1 MSIFFTFFGLCYL
14 LSPRQIMKKINDYFS
29 KESHLQRSLREKEI
43 NKLNYSIRFL
53 YINVFIYILITIV
66 EYWLAKMGNS
76 QALRADALNNLSGVI
91 STGVLILGIKEA
103 TNVDDDDILGRD
115 LPKEN
120 IRSTNSLQLSR
131 FRLETVFTL
140 MTSFIIILIA
150 IQIIYSGIKGLMN
163 LSDIESPNFVS
174 AIGASIATVL
184 MLVVWYL
191 NYHNGKKLKN
201 ASLQAAAKDS
211 LGDVVTSFSTMITVL
226 LSMALKVAF
235 LDSAVSIVIGIFI
248 LWQGIVIFQES
259 SLNLIDYVDPELEK
273 DMRQDI
279 GNIEEIRDVVD
290 LTSRYNGNMLIV
302 DIFVKV
308 AAEDTAMSIYQL
320 NKKIK
325 EEFYQ
330 KYDVYDVTLTTIPDL
345 EEFDK

>member
-66 EYWLAKMGNS
+66 EYWLAKIGNS

-120 IRSTNSLQLSR
+120 IRSKNSLQLSR

-150 IQIIYSGIKGLMN
+150 IQIVYSGIKGLMN
-163 LSDIESPNFVS
+163 LSNVESPNFVS
-174 AIGASIATVL
+174 AIGASIATIL

-201 ASLQAAAKDS
+201 TSLQAAAKDS

-279 GNIEEIRDVVD
+279 GNIEEVRDVVD

-325 EEFYQ
+325 EELYQ

>member
-1 MSIFFTFFGLCYL
+1 
-14 LSPRQIMKKINDYFS
+14 MKKINDYFS

-66 EYWLAKMGNS
+66 EYWLAKIGNS

-120 IRSTNSLQLSR
+120 IRSKNSLQLSR

-163 LSDIESPNFVS
+163 LSNVESPNFVS
-174 AIGASIATVL
+174 AIGASIATIL

-279 GNIEEIRDVVD
+279 GNIEEVRDVVD

-308 AAEDTAMSIYQL
+308 DAEDTAMSIYQL

-325 EEFYQ
+325 DELFK
-330 KYDVYDVTLTTIPDL
+330 KYGVYDVTLTTIPDL

>member
-1 MSIFFTFFGLCYL
+1 
-14 LSPRQIMKKINDYFS
+14 MKKINDYFS

-43 NKLNYSIRFL
+43 KKLNYSIIFL

-120 IRSTNSLQLSR
+120 IRSKNSLQLSR

-150 IQIIYSGIKGLMN
+150 IQIVYSGIKGLMN
-163 LSDIESPNFVS
+163 LSNVESPNFVS

-279 GNIEEIRDVVD
+279 GNIEEVRDVVD

-325 EEFYQ
+325 EELYQ

>member
-1 MSIFFTFFGLCYL
+1 
-14 LSPRQIMKKINDYFS
+14 MKKINDYFS

-66 EYWLAKMGNS
+66 EYWLAKIGNS

-120 IRSTNSLQLSR
+120 IRSKNSLQLSR

-150 IQIIYSGIKGLMN
+150 IQIVYSGIKGLMN
-163 LSDIESPNFVS
+163 LSNVESPNFVS
-174 AIGASIATVL
+174 AIGASIATIL

-201 ASLQAAAKDS
+201 TSLQAAAKDS

-279 GNIEEIRDVVD
+279 GNIEEVRDVVD

-325 EEFYQ
+325 EELYQ

>member
-1 MSIFFTFFGLCYL
+1 
-14 LSPRQIMKKINDYFS
+14 MKKINDYFS

-66 EYWLAKMGNS
+66 EYWLAKIGNS

-120 IRSTNSLQLSR
+120 IRSKNSLQLSR

-150 IQIIYSGIKGLMN
+150 IQIVYSGIKGLMN
-163 LSDIESPNFVS
+163 LSNVESPNFVS
-174 AIGASIATVL
+174 AIGASIATIL

-279 GNIEEIRDVVD
+279 DDIEEVRDVVD

-325 EEFYQ
+325 EELYQ

>member
-43 NKLNYSIRFL
+43 KKLNYSIRFL

-66 EYWLAKMGNS
+66 EYWLAKIGNS

-120 IRSTNSLQLSR
+120 IRSKNSLQLSR

-150 IQIIYSGIKGLMN
+150 IQIVYSGIKGLMN
-163 LSDIESPNFVS
+163 LSNVESPNFVS

-279 GNIEEIRDVVD
+279 DDIEEVRDVVD

-325 EEFYQ
+325 EELYQ

>member
-1 MSIFFTFFGLCYL
+1 
-14 LSPRQIMKKINDYFS
+14 MKKINDYFS

>member
-1 MSIFFTFFGLCYL
+1 
-14 LSPRQIMKKINDYFS
+14 MKKINDYFS

-43 NKLNYSIRFL
+43 KKLNYSIRFL

-66 EYWLAKMGNS
+66 EYWLAKIGNS

-120 IRSTNSLQLSR
+120 IRSKNSLQLSR
-131 FRLETVFTL
+131 FRLEIVFTL

-150 IQIIYSGIKGLMN
+150 IQIVYSGIKGLMN
-163 LSDIESPNFVS
+163 LSNVESPNFVS

-279 GNIEEIRDVVD
+279 DDIEEVRDVVD

-325 EEFYQ
+325 EELYQ

>member
-66 EYWLAKMGNS
+66 EYWLAKIGNS

-120 IRSTNSLQLSR
+120 IRSKNSLQLSR

-150 IQIIYSGIKGLMN
+150 IQIVYSGIKGLMN
-163 LSDIESPNFVS
+163 LSNVESPNFVS
-174 AIGASIATVL
+174 AIGASIATIL

-279 GNIEEIRDVVD
+279 GNIEEVRDVVD

-325 EEFYQ
+325 EELYQ

>member
-1 MSIFFTFFGLCYL
+1 
-14 LSPRQIMKKINDYFS
+14 MKKINDYFS

-120 IRSTNSLQLSR
+120 IRSKNSLQLSR

-174 AIGASIATVL
+174 AIGASIATIL

-279 GNIEEIRDVVD
+279 GNIEEVRDVVD

>member
-1 MSIFFTFFGLCYL
+1 MIF
-14 LSPRQIMKKINDYFS
+14 
-29 KESHLQRSLREKEI
+29 
-43 NKLNYSIRFL
+43 
-53 YINVFIYILITIV
+53 
-66 EYWLAKMGNS
+66 
-76 QALRADALNNLSGVI
+76 
-91 STGVLILGIKEA
+91 GIKEA

-120 IRSTNSLQLSR
+120 IRSKNSLQLSR

-150 IQIIYSGIKGLMN
+150 IQIVYSGIKGLMN
-163 LSDIESPNFVS
+163 LSNVESPNFVS

-279 GNIEEIRDVVD
+279 DDIEEVRDVVD

-325 EEFYQ
+325 EELYQ

>member
-1 MSIFFTFFGLCYL
+1 
-14 LSPRQIMKKINDYFS
+14 MKKINDYFS

-43 NKLNYSIRFL
+43 KKLNYSIRFL

-66 EYWLAKMGNS
+66 EYWLAKIGNS

-120 IRSTNSLQLSR
+120 IRSKNSLQLSR

-150 IQIIYSGIKGLMN
+150 IQIVYSGIKGLMN
-163 LSDIESPNFVS
+163 LSNVESPNFVS

-279 GNIEEIRDVVD
+279 DDIEEVREVID

-325 EEFYQ
+325 EELYQ

>member
-1 MSIFFTFFGLCYL
+1 
-14 LSPRQIMKKINDYFS
+14 MKKINDYFS

-66 EYWLAKMGNS
+66 EYWLAKIGNS

-120 IRSTNSLQLSR
+120 IRSKNSLQLSR

-150 IQIIYSGIKGLMN
+150 IQIVYSGIKGLMN
-163 LSDIESPNFVS
+163 LSNFESPNFVS
-174 AIGASIATVL
+174 AIGASIATIL

-279 GNIEEIRDVVD
+279 GNIEEVRDVVD

-325 EEFYQ
+325 EELYQ

>member
-1 MSIFFTFFGLCYL
+1 
-14 LSPRQIMKKINDYFS
+14 MKKINDYFS

-120 IRSTNSLQLSR
+120 IRSKNSLQLSR

>member
-1 MSIFFTFFGLCYL
+1 
-14 LSPRQIMKKINDYFS
+14 MKKINDYFS

-43 NKLNYSIRFL
+43 KKLNYSIRFL

-66 EYWLAKMGNS
+66 EYWLAKIGNS

-120 IRSTNSLQLSR
+120 IRSKNSLQLSR

-150 IQIIYSGIKGLMN
+150 IQIVYSGIKGLMN
-163 LSDIESPNFVS
+163 LSNVESPNFVS

-279 GNIEEIRDVVD
+279 GNIEEVRDVVD

-325 EEFYQ
+325 EELYQ

>member
-1 MSIFFTFFGLCYL
+1 
-14 LSPRQIMKKINDYFS
+14 MKKINDYFS

-66 EYWLAKMGNS
+66 EYWLAKIGNS

-120 IRSTNSLQLSR
+120 IRSKNSLQLSR

-174 AIGASIATVL
+174 AIGASIATIL

-279 GNIEEIRDVVD
+279 GNIEEVRDVVD

-325 EEFYQ
+325 EELYQ
-330 KYDVYDVTLTTIPDL
+330 KYAVYDVTLTTIPDL

>member
-1 MSIFFTFFGLCYL
+1 
-14 LSPRQIMKKINDYFS
+14 MKKINDYFS

-66 EYWLAKMGNS
+66 EYWLAKIGNS

-91 STGVLILGIKEA
+91 STGILILGIKEA

-120 IRSTNSLQLSR
+120 IRSKNSLQLSR

-163 LSDIESPNFVS
+163 LSNVESPNFVS

-226 LSMALKVAF
+226 LSMVLKVAF

-279 GNIEEIRDVVD
+279 DNIEEVRDVID

-325 EEFYQ
+325 EELYQ

>member
-1 MSIFFTFFGLCYL
+1 
-14 LSPRQIMKKINDYFS
+14 MKKINDYFS

-43 NKLNYSIRFL
+43 KKLNYSIRFL

-66 EYWLAKMGNS
+66 EYWLAKIGNS

-120 IRSTNSLQLSR
+120 IRSKNSLQLSR

-150 IQIIYSGIKGLMN
+150 IQIVYSGIKGLMN
-163 LSDIESPNFVS
+163 LSNVESPNFVS

-279 GNIEEIRDVVD
+279 DDIEEVRDVVD

-325 EEFYQ
+325 EELYQ

>member
-1 MSIFFTFFGLCYL
+1 
-14 LSPRQIMKKINDYFS
+14 MKKINDYFS

-120 IRSTNSLQLSR
+120 IRSKNSLQLSR

-150 IQIIYSGIKGLMN
+150 IQIVYSGIKGLMN
-163 LSDIESPNFVS
+163 LSNVESPNFVS
-174 AIGASIATVL
+174 AIGASIATIL

-279 GNIEEIRDVVD
+279 GNIEEVRDVVD

-325 EEFYQ
+325 EELYQ

>member
-1 MSIFFTFFGLCYL
+1 
-14 LSPRQIMKKINDYFS
+14 MKKINDYFS

-43 NKLNYSIRFL
+43 KKLNYSIRFL

-66 EYWLAKMGNS
+66 EYWLAKIGNS

-120 IRSTNSLQLSR
+120 IRSKNSLQLSR

-150 IQIIYSGIKGLMN
+150 IQIVYSGIKGLMN
-163 LSDIESPNFVS
+163 LSNVESPNFVS
-174 AIGASIATVL
+174 AIGASIATIL

-279 GNIEEIRDVVD
+279 GNIEEVRDVVD

-325 EEFYQ
+325 EELYQ
-330 KYDVYDVTLTTIPDL
+330 KYAVYDVTLTTIPDL

>member
-1 MSIFFTFFGLCYL
+1 
-14 LSPRQIMKKINDYFS
+14 MKKINDYFS

-66 EYWLAKMGNS
+66 EYWLAKIGNS

-120 IRSTNSLQLSR
+120 IRSKNSLQLSR

-150 IQIIYSGIKGLMN
+150 IQIVYSGIKGLMN
-163 LSDIESPNFVS
+163 LSNVESPNFVS
-174 AIGASIATVL
+174 AIGASIATIL

-201 ASLQAAAKDS
+201 ASLQAAAKDN

-279 GNIEEIRDVVD
+279 GNIEEVRDVVD

-325 EEFYQ
+325 EELYQ

>member
-1 MSIFFTFFGLCYL
+1 
-14 LSPRQIMKKINDYFS
+14 MKKINDYFS

-66 EYWLAKMGNS
+66 EYWLAKIGNS

-120 IRSTNSLQLSR
+120 IRSKNSLQLSR

-150 IQIIYSGIKGLMN
+150 IQIVYSGIKGLMN
-163 LSDIESPNFVS
+163 LSNVESPNFVS

-279 GNIEEIRDVVD
+279 GNIEEVRDVVD

-325 EEFYQ
+325 EELYQ

>member
-1 MSIFFTFFGLCYL
+1 
-14 LSPRQIMKKINDYFS
+14 MKKINDYFS

-66 EYWLAKMGNS
+66 EYWLAKIGNS

-120 IRSTNSLQLSR
+120 IRSKNSLQLSR

-150 IQIIYSGIKGLMN
+150 IQIVYSGIKGLMN
-163 LSDIESPNFVS
+163 LSNVESPNFVS
-174 AIGASIATVL
+174 AIGASIATIL

-279 GNIEEIRDVVD
+279 GNIEEVRDVVD

-325 EEFYQ
+325 EELYQ
-330 KYDVYDVTLTTIPDL
+330 KYAVYDVTLTTIPDL

>member
-1 MSIFFTFFGLCYL
+1 
-14 LSPRQIMKKINDYFS
+14 MKKINDYFS

-66 EYWLAKMGNS
+66 EYWLAKIGNS

-120 IRSTNSLQLSR
+120 IRSKNSLQLSR

-150 IQIIYSGIKGLMN
+150 IQIVYSGIKGLMN
-163 LSDIESPNFVS
+163 LSNVESPNFVS
-174 AIGASIATVL
+174 DIGASIATIL

-279 GNIEEIRDVVD
+279 GNIEEVRDVVD

-302 DIFVKV
+302 DVFVKV

-325 EEFYQ
+325 EELYQ

>member
-1 MSIFFTFFGLCYL
+1 
-14 LSPRQIMKKINDYFS
+14 MKKINDYFS

-120 IRSTNSLQLSR
+120 IRSKNSLQLSR

-150 IQIIYSGIKGLMN
+150 IQIVYSGIKGLMN
-163 LSDIESPNFVS
+163 LSNVESPNFVS
-174 AIGASIATVL
+174 AIGASIATIL

-279 GNIEEIRDVVD
+279 SSIEEVRDVID

-325 EEFYQ
+325 EELYQ

>member
-1 MSIFFTFFGLCYL
+1 
-14 LSPRQIMKKINDYFS
+14 MKKINDYFS

-66 EYWLAKMGNS
+66 EYWLAKIGNS

-120 IRSTNSLQLSR
+120 IRSKNSLQLSR

-150 IQIIYSGIKGLMN
+150 IQIVYSGIKGLMN
-163 LSDIESPNFVS
+163 LSNVESPNFVS
-174 AIGASIATVL
+174 AIGASIATIL

-279 GNIEEIRDVVD
+279 GNIEEVRDVVD

-325 EEFYQ
+325 EELYQ

>member
-1 MSIFFTFFGLCYL
+1 
-14 LSPRQIMKKINDYFS
+14 MKKINDYFS

-66 EYWLAKMGNS
+66 EYWLAKIGNS

-120 IRSTNSLQLSR
+120 IRSKNSLQLSR

-150 IQIIYSGIKGLMN
+150 IQIVYSGIKGLMN
-163 LSDIESPNFVS
+163 LNSIENPNPVS

-279 GNIEEIRDVVD
+279 YNIEEVRDVID

-302 DIFVKV
+302 DVFVKV

-325 EEFYQ
+325 DELFK
-330 KYDVYDVTLTTIPDL
+330 KYGVYDVTLTTIPDL

>member
-1 MSIFFTFFGLCYL
+1 
-14 LSPRQIMKKINDYFS
+14 MKKNNDYFS

-66 EYWLAKMGNS
+66 EYWLAKIGNS

-120 IRSTNSLQLSR
+120 IRSKNSLQLSR

-150 IQIIYSGIKGLMN
+150 IQIVYSGIKGLMN
-163 LSDIESPNFVS
+163 LSNVESPNFVS
-174 AIGASIATVL
+174 AIGASIATIL

-279 GNIEEIRDVVD
+279 GNIEEVRDVVD

-325 EEFYQ
+325 EELYQ
-330 KYDVYDVTLTTIPDL
+330 KYAVYDVTLTTIPDL

>member
-1 MSIFFTFFGLCYL
+1 
-14 LSPRQIMKKINDYFS
+14 MKKINDYFS

-43 NKLNYSIRFL
+43 KKLNYSIRFL

-120 IRSTNSLQLSR
+120 IRSKNSLQLSR

-150 IQIIYSGIKGLMN
+150 IQIVYSGIKGLMN
-163 LSDIESPNFVS
+163 LSNVESPNFVS

-279 GNIEEIRDVVD
+279 DDIEEVRDVVD

-325 EEFYQ
+325 EELYQ